1 MHAGEP
7 CGKQGIELLCIV
19 PVKAALLPSVYVG
32 QPLFVAAECLRWSA
46 SLHCCR
52 VSTLVSLS
60 SLLPSVYVGQP
71 LFVAASRN
79 HPLLNSAAELV
90 D

>member
-1 MHAGEP
+1 MHTGEP

-19 PVKAALLPSVYVG
+19 PVKAA
-32 QPLFVAAECLRWSA
+32 
-46 SLHCCR
+46 
-52 VSTLVSLS
+52 
-60 SLLPSVYVGQP
+60 SVYVGQP